1 MPYHQACSLHYRMVP
16 SLLECAIRQD
26 EAQGREPIAVGASA
40 GTVNT

>member
-1 MPYHQACSLHYRMVP
+1 MVP